1 MKTFSACMIII
12 LATVLVGCNLPATQA
27 ATPSSPDA
35 AYTQAAET
43 VAAEL
48 TRVSVKA
55 SATPNIPTDTPVP
68 VSTDTPLPTNTPAQT
83 NTSVNT
89 PTNTPIPCNLAGF
102 VADVTYPDN
111 TKVAPGQTFAK
122 TWRIKNVGSCSWNSN
137 YLLIFDRQ
145 DGMGVTS
152 GYTQSLTSGTVN
164 SGQMVDLTVNLTAPT
179 TPGTYTGYWK
189 LRDPGGVVFGITPA
203 GGAFLV
209 KIIVV
214 ASTTVTLSPVVSESG
229 AVRSDGSVISSEIV
243 VGDTT
248 ENVAIQAFISYD
260 ISGIPSNAILV
271 DVKNKYNPYTS
282 GGDPFGKLGV
292 LNGYWQNFTTP
303 LVAGNFVTGFPSGNI
318 VDWGALTTLDNTE
331 SQLAL
336 QQALQAKLGTAR
348 FKIRLQFA
356 GTNSDGVA
364 DYVRFSSPNL
374 IITYNTP

>member
-1 MKTFSACMIII
+1 MKKTSYAAI
-12 LATVLVGCNLPATQA
+12 LLLAVLLAGCYLPVTQ
-27 ATPSSPDA
+27 ATPSSPNA

-48 TRVSVKA
+48 TRIA
-55 SATPNIPTDTPVP
+55 LRATQTP
-68 VSTDTPLPTNTPAQT
+68 SLPTNTALPPNTNTPKPTETYVQT
-83 NTSVNT
+83 NTPNAS
-89 PTNTPIPCNLAGF
+89 PTNTPIPCNLGSF
-102 VADVTYPDN
+102 IADVTYPDN
-111 TKVAPGQTFAK
+111 THVPPGQPFAK

-152 GYTQSLTSGTVN
+152 GYTQSLTSGIVN
-164 SGQMVDLTVNLTAPT
+164 PGQMVDLTVNLTAPT

-214 ASTTVTLSPVVSESG
+214 ASTSLTLSPIITESG
-229 AVRSDGSVISSEIV
+229 AIRSDGTVISGEIV

-248 ENVAIQAFISYD
+248 ENISIQAFISYD

-292 LNGYWQNFTTP
+292 LNGYSQNFTIP
-303 LVAGNFVTGFPSGNI
+303 LVAGNYVTGFPSGNI

-331 SQLAL
+331 SQVAL
-336 QQALQAKLGTAR
+336 LQVLQAKLGTSR

-356 GTNSDGVA
+356 GTNNDNVA
-364 DYVRFSSPNL
+364 DYVRFANPNL